1 MTTYAQSVQKHGD
14 NWRIAAPL
22 IDVKSLLQQELREY
36 NEYNLMRH
44 ESMRFAAM
52 AISERE

>member
-1 MTTYAQSVQKHGD
+1 MTYAQSVQKYGD

-22 IDVKSLLQQELREY
+22 IDARSLLQQELREY

-44 ESMRFAAM
+44 ESMRFAY
-52 AISERE
+52 